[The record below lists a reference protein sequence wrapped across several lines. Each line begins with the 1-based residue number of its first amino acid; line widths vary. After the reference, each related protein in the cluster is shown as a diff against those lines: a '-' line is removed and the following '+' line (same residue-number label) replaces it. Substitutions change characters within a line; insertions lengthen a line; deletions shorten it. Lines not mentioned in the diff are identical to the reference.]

1 MKNIILTMKR
11 ESEKEAKNIIFG
23 KTNVGNS

>member
-11 ESEKEAKNIIFG
+11 ESEKEPKNIIFG